1 MALVPVTDEKH
12 VGTKLEQ
19 PETFLARSQALTKT
33 MRFTASAS
41 AFTVPAAISTVI
53 ATGTDLKNNLALM
66 FLAASVALTIATT
79 LTTRRFSKHAELGVG
94 DHDRPQT
101 MAGSIEQSRSL
112 STWETVHAV
121 IMAAT
126 GCLWAL
132 PMWFSKPETE
142 IISPLIFSVG
152 AAAVCLA
159 ICATA
164 KKSYMMFMLFLMSQ
178 SVAGLVLEGG
188 HRLRLIPAALM
199 FGLVMVLMSAM
210 IADAFSETF
219 VTRSRHENIT
229 ESLLQS
235 NQQLAHEA
243 FHDRLTGLANRARV
257 LEMAERH
264 LLRAREDQSHV
275 GVVFIDLDRFKVIN
289 DTFGHPVGDQV
300 LIEVAHRLEHAMR
313 PGDVIGRLGGDE
325 FVGVLPRVPDA
336 RIALDVASRI
346 SAALSEAILIDG
358 NELHVGACIGVTLGN
373 HNDDA
378 NELIRQADVALY
390 RAKVAG
396 RGRIEMFDEQL
407 RDMVEQRIALEQT
420 VRKAIS
426 HDEIIPWYQPLIE
439 MTTGRVVGVEMLAR
453 WIDLDGGMK
462 EAAAFIDVAAETGL
476 IDELGPKLI
485 ERAMKDT
492 THWIRSGATQAGF
505 VTTINLSRRE
515 MTRPGGLD
523 AIVEALSAGTVDP
536 KWFSFEVREPSSKDD
551 VRTIANRLG
560 ILRKLGASITLDN
573 FGSDIGSLSLLRYL
587 PLNAVKIDGALVRK
601 AQVDPASASSLKAA
615 VSAAREMGL
624 RTYVA
629 GIETD
634 QQLDSVRTLGVTIA
648 QGKLWSG
655 AMPATS
661 IADYVDAREYVAQTL
676 KGLL

>member
-1 MALVPVTDEKH
+1 MHVTEDTD

-19 PETFLARSQALTKT
+19 PETFLARSQALSKT
-33 MRFTASAS
+33 MRFTASAT
-41 AFTVPAAISTVI
+41 AFTVPAAIATVL
-53 ATGTDLKNNLALM
+53 ATGTPFQNRLAML

-79 LTTRRFSKHAELGVG
+79 LTTRRFTAHADEFGLG
-94 DHDRPQT
+94 DNDLPQT

-132 PMWFSKPETE
+132 PMWFSKPATETV
-142 IISPLIFSVG
+142 SPLIFSVG

-159 ICATA
+159 ICAPA
-164 KKSYMMFMLFLMSQ
+164 KKSYLTFMIFLMSQ

-199 FGLVMVLMSAM
+199 FGFIMILMSAM

-264 LLRAREDQSHV
+264 LVRAREDNSHV
-275 GVVFIDLDRFKVIN
+275 GVVFIDLDRFKVVN
-289 DTFGHPVGDQV
+289 DTFGHPIGDQV
-300 LIEVAHRLEHAMR
+300 LIEVARRLEHAMR

-325 FVGVLPRVPDA
+325 FVGVLPQVPDA
-336 RIALDVASRI
+336 RIALDVAARI
-346 SAALSEAILIDG
+346 SAALAEAIVIDG
-358 NELHVGACIGVTLGN
+358 NELHVGACIGVTLGS
-373 HNDDA
+373 HKDDA

-420 VRKAIS
+420 IRKAIS
-426 HDEIIPWYQPLIE
+426 RDDIIPWYQPLIE
-439 MTTGRVVGVEMLAR
+439 IATGRVVGVEMLAR
-453 WIDLDGGMK
+453 WIDLDSGMK
-462 EAAAFIDVAAETGL
+462 EAAAFMDVATETGL

-485 ERAMKDT
+485 ERAMKDA
-492 THWIRSGATQAGF
+492 THWMRSGATQPGF

-515 MTRPGGLD
+515 ITKPGGLD
-523 AIVEALSAGTVDP
+523 TIIEAFRSGTAEA

-551 VRTIANRLG
+551 VRTIANQLG

-573 FGSDIGSLSLLRYL
+573 FGSDTGSLSLLRYL
-587 PLNAVKIDGALVRK
+587 PLNAVKIDGQLVRK

-624 RTYVA
+624 RTFVS

-634 QQLDSVRTLGVTIA
+634 QQLDSVRTLGVTVA
-648 QGKLWSG
+648 QGRLWSG
-655 AMPATS
+655 ALPATS